1 MLSAQAQAI
10 RSARLAVGLT
20 QEQLGHRVGVKGRAI
35 LRIPEAL
42 ERPFRRHLNADSG
55 RT

>member
-1 MLSAQAQAI
+1 MAVKWLSP
-10 RSARLAVGLT
+10 LAS
-20 QEQLGHRVGVKGRAI
+20 Q